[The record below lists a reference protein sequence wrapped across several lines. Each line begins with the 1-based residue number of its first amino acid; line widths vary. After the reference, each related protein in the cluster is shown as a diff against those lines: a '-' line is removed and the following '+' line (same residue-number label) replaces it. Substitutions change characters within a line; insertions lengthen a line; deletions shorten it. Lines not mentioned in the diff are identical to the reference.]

1 MLVDDGAARVLREAG
16 SSLLPVGVTGVEGD
30 FEAGDAVE
38 VAATARSI
46 GKGIVDYSAAEL
58 SQVIGLKSA
67 EVRELLPHASDEV
80 IHRDRFVL
88 V

>member
-1 MLVDDGAARVLREAG
+1 MLRERG
-16 SSLLPVGVTGVEGD
+16 SSLLPVGIIAVEGD

-38 VAATARSI
+38 VVADGRAI
-46 GKGIVDYSAAEL
+46 GKGIVEYSSQEL
-58 SQVIGLKSA
+58 ARIKGMKSD
-67 EVRELLPHASDEV
+67 EVRELLPHAADEV